1 MPNGI
6 QRSPRTKMVL
16 PLRVWTHRSPE
27 DNSPAQWVHTI
38 ETSNVGCRLAGLR
51 TELPPGETIT
61 LQRGQQ
67 KAYFRVVWSR
77 QLAPNEYQS
86 GIESLDPE
94 KNIWLVEATASPAIA
109 RNDLDPA
116 PSNDSHNSPLMK
128 SPIVQTQ
135 PKKPTAKRQPRLRW
149 SFGLLFLAITLGVPG
164 YYAIFYTSG
173 RAAIQPP
180 QPAVP
185 TAAELARLTPKPRP
199 TPALS
204 KTWDPSAPH
213 LQVAESPTGRIV
225 YPQPPDNSLSGKVN
239 LQIVIAANGLVKQ
252 IHVLSGNP
260 SLAEAAAQAIRLW
273 HYTPFQQQKLGQE
286 QEKEKEKRQAQ
297 QTDQSTDRETTVT
310 VSFLGPDAIF
320 LEFPTNPA
328 QPTKN

>member
-1 MPNGI
+1 
-6 QRSPRTKMVL
+6 MVL
-16 PLRVWTHRSPE
+16 PLRVWTHHSPE
-27 DNSPAQWVHTI
+27 DNSPAQWAHTI
-38 ETSNVGCRLAGLR
+38 ETSNGGCRLAGLR

-67 KAYFRVVWSR
+67 KAYFRVVWSK

-116 PSNDSHNSPLMK
+116 PSNDSHKSPVMK

-135 PKKPTAKRQPRLRW
+135 PKKTAAKRQPRLRW
-149 SFGLLFLAITLGVPG
+149 SFGLLFLAITLGTPA
-164 YYAIFYTSG
+164 YYAIFYASG
-173 RAAIQPP
+173 SAAIHPP

-185 TAAELARLTPKPRP
+185 TAAELARFTPKPRP
-199 TPALS
+199 TPALT
-204 KTWDPSAPH
+204 KTWDPSAPRLH
-213 LQVAESPTGRIV
+213 VAETPTGRIV
-225 YPQPPDNSLSGKVN
+225 YPQPPDNSISGKVN

-252 IHVLSGNP
+252 IHALSGNP
-260 SLAEAAAQAIRLW
+260 SLAEAAARAIRLW
-273 HYTPFQQQKLGQE
+273 RYTPFQEQE
-286 QEKEKEKRQAQ
+286 QRQEQVQQQAQ
-297 QTDQSTDRETTVT
+297 QSDQPTDRETTVI
-310 VSFLGPDAIF
+310 VSFRGPDAVF
-320 LEFPTNPA
+320 LEFPTNPS